1 MRSNMGKDSLPIIS
15 LTNQE
20 NLIDGVVLHP
30 LKINSDPRGIL
41 VESLK
46 IDWTDVY
53 DPQGLPF
60 AMQYFSITKPNVAR
74 DEDLWHVHKFQTDR
88 FVAISGDMVV
98 AIFDPRSGSKTYG
111 ALNLF
116 PMGQTSGEDNQFLLL
131 IPPDT
136 YHGFL
141 TVGAKEVVLENFP
154 TRLYDPSDEGRI
166 PHSEAQAKLQDGTT
180 FSWNLIRQ
188 NFK

>member
-1 MRSNMGKDSLPIIS
+1 MGKDKLPIIS
-15 LTNQE
+15 LKNQE
-20 NLIDGVVLHP
+20 NLIDGVVLHQ
-30 LKINSDPRGIL
+30 LKINLDPRGTL
-41 VESLK
+41 VEALK
-46 IDWTDVY
+46 ADWADVY
-53 DPQGLPF
+53 DPEKLPF
-60 AMQYFSITKPNVAR
+60 AMQYFSITRPNIAR

-111 ALNLF
+111 VLNLF
-116 PMGQTSGEDNQFLLL
+116 PMGQTFGEDNQFLLL

-141 TVGAKEVVLENFP
+141 TIGAEEVVLENFP
-154 TRLYDPSDEGRI
+154 TKLYNLSDEGRI
-166 PHSEAQAKLQDGTT
+166 PHSEAQVKLKDGTP